1 MYTMTLLFELI
12 GCLALSLAEGNREET
27 NEVPVP
33 RMVLWGFPGD
43 PPSFIAAGL
52 HHSRGLSS

>member
-1 MYTMTLLFELI
+1 MTLLFELI